1 MNNLV
6 SVISPCFNSE
16 LFLERSI
23 DSVLN
28 QSYSNLELI
37 IIDDC
42 SNDNSRNI
50 IEKKSKQD
58 HRIIKIFN
66 SENLGPA
73 VSRNKGIKKANGRFI
88 AFLDSDDLWYKE
100 KLKIQLNFMI
110 KKRDAFSYGP
120 YVKINEIGE
129 KINEVHPEKS
139 MTYAK
144 LLEGN
149 KIGCLTAIYD
159 TKILGKIFM
168 PLVRKRQDWAL
179 WLSIHKKIKYSNS
192 VGELLGEY
200 TVRDQSLSSNKI
212 SLIYYHYVVYKKI
225 ENLSFFKTIYL
236 LLKYIITFLWKK

>member
-1 MNNLV
+1 MDNLV
-6 SVISPCFNSE
+6 SVICPSFNSE

-28 QSYSNLELI
+28 QSYANLELI
-37 IIDDC
+37 IIDDF

-58 HRIIKIFN
+58 PRIIKIFN

-73 VSRNKGIKKANGRFI
+73 LSRNKGIKKAKGRFI
-88 AFLDSDDLWYKE
+88 AFLDADDLWYKQ
-100 KLKIQLNFMI
+100 KLKIQLKFMI
-110 KKRDAFSYGP
+110 KKRLKFSYGP
-120 YVKINEIGE
+120 YIKVNEVGE
-129 KINEVHPEKS
+129 KLNEVHPEKS

-159 TKILGKIFM
+159 TKALRKIYM

-179 WLSIHKKIKYSNS
+179 WLSIHKNIRYSRS

-200 TVRDQSLSSNKI
+200 TVREQSLSSNKI
-212 SLIYYHYVVYKKI
+212 SLIYYHYIVYKKI
-225 ENLSFFKTIYL
+225 ENLSFFKTIYF